1 EKFNPPVKAGICD
14 VDGSELYQ
22 RDDDKVET
30 VTKRIHVYFEQT
42 IPLVEYYR
50 KQGKL
55 REING
60 MAAVEQV
67 TEELLSA
74 LKK

>member
-1 EKFNPPVKAGICD
+1 MF
-14 VDGSELYQ
+14 S
-22 RDDDKVET
+22 
-30 VTKRIHVYFEQT
+30 FEQT
-42 IPLVEYYR
+42 MPLVEYYR